1 MMELL
6 LVSEFLSCTDGR
18 LRYDGSVGPGTTG
31 YCFHVG
37 TIVPDAHS
45 SSFHLSFATEGACVL
60 DVLTFSIFFII
71 FLRETL

>member
-1 MMELL
+1 MAAFAMMAE
-6 LVSEFLSCTDGR
+6 G
-18 LRYDGSVGPGTTG
+18 GSVGPGTTG

-45 SSFHLSFATEGACVL
+45 SSLHVSFATEGACVL